1 MFSYLCTRK
10 SVKQMKTL
18 ELNQQE
24 LNCILFIARMRL
36 NSIRGFHTFEEDHL
50 ESVINKLLKIQKE
63 F

>member
-1 MFSYLCTRK
+1 
-10 SVKQMKTL
+10 MKTL

-36 NSIRGFHTFEEDHL
+36 NSIRGFHTFEEDDL
-50 ESVINKLLKIQKE
+50 KSVINKLLKIQKE